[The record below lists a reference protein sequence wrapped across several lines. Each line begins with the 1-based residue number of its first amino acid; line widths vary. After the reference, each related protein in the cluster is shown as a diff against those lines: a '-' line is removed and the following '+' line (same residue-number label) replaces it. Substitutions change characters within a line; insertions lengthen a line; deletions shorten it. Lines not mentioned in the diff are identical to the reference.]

1 MKVLENKTLA
11 MRYIELVYEKSIE
24 EILYEK
30 YIEEQ
35 KSIRQIAEELG
46 VHYHT
51 VNTWLK
57 ELGIGMR
64 LPHAKLLDLVE
75 IKRKL
80 KEKER
85 IGE

>member
-1 MKVLENKTLA
+1 MKELDNKTLA
-11 MRYIELVYEKSIE
+11 MRYIELTHERKIEDILHEKYILEEKSIR
-24 EILYEK
+24 EIA
-30 YIEEQ
+30 Q
-35 KSIRQIAEELG
+35 ELG

-57 ELGIGMR
+57 DLGISMR

-80 KEKER
+80 KENE
-85 IGE
+85 ENV